1 MNVPPELI
9 ASGRSQMELAHRLIL
24 VGAAL
29 GLAGIFAG
37 LVSRRSGAPILLVFL
52 VLGMLAGED
61 GPGGILFSDFYT
73 AYLIG
78 SVALA
83 VILFD
88 GGIRT
93 PFAVVRLAIWPAL
106 VLAVVGVAVTAVVV
120 GAAVAWLTG
129 VPFAMA
135 MLLGAAVA
143 PTDAAAVGALL
154 HRVRLS
160 LPERLTALLEVESGL
175 NDPMSIFLTFFLIHM
190 IFDPASATWSNA
202 TLLFAREMVGGVVL
216 GVGGG
221 WTLGL
226 LLRRL
231 TLEPATAMVLALSF
245 GLTLFGVAQV
255 IGTSGFLAIYIAG
268 LITGSVA
275 HRARREV
282 AHFMEGFAWLAQI
295 ILFLMLGLLV
305 TPHDLVP
312 FISLG
317 SAIAIVLI
325 LIARPAAVFAC
336 LLPFR
341 FAWRESAFASWV
353 GLRGAVPIYLSFIPA
368 LADPTRDSR
377 LFSGVFVVVV
387 VSLVIQGWTIGTA
400 ARVLGFG
407 RSA

>member
-1 MNVPPELI
+1 
-9 ASGRSQMELAHRLIL
+9 
-24 VGAAL
+24 
-29 GLAGIFAG
+29 
-37 LVSRRSGAPILLVFL
+37 VFL

-175 NDPMSIFLTFFLIHM
+175 N
-190 IFDPASATWSNA
+190 
-202 TLLFAREMVGGVVL
+202 
-216 GVGGG
+216 
-221 WTLGL
+221 
-226 LLRRL
+226 
-231 TLEPATAMVLALSF
+231 
-245 GLTLFGVAQV
+245 
-255 IGTSGFLAIYIAG
+255 
-268 LITGSVA
+268 
-275 HRARREV
+275 
-282 AHFMEGFAWLAQI
+282 
-295 ILFLMLGLLV
+295 
-305 TPHDLVP
+305 
-312 FISLG
+312 
-317 SAIAIVLI
+317 
-325 LIARPAAVFAC
+325 
-336 LLPFR
+336 
-341 FAWRESAFASWV
+341 
-353 GLRGAVPIYLSFIPA
+353 
-368 LADPTRDSR
+368 
-377 LFSGVFVVVV
+377 
-387 VSLVIQGWTIGTA
+387 
-400 ARVLGFG
+400 
-407 RSA
+407 